1 MNLNHFEKLIGSGFY
16 TGYSPIASGTAG
28 SFAALIIY
36 WIPGFENLFII
47 VPSIL
52 LFFIYGIFL
61 GGKFEKIYGNDPAEF
76 TLDEIVGTWI
86 SLICLPKT
94 IGISVTAFIIWRI
107 LDVIKPQPA
116 RRVERIAGGLGIML
130 DDVIAGLYTLLI
142 VHLLVYLIGVF

>member
-1 MNLNHFEKLIGSGFY
+1 
-16 TGYSPIASGTAG
+16 
-28 SFAALIIY
+28 
-36 WIPGFENLFII
+36 
-47 VPSIL
+47 
-52 LFFIYGIFL
+52 
-61 GGKFEKIYGNDPAEF
+61 
-76 TLDEIVGTWI
+76 
-86 SLICLPKT
+86 LPKT